1 MTGGSA
7 VSPLS
12 RGRVRAYPHVGS
24 ADGADMGGPRFGRLA
39 LVAVATVLIGI
50 AWWGGAARAQSAGAG
65 YAMAVPEQM
74 LTGVATTIEVTA
86 LGEDPGAGQVVLE
99 FDEATHPLEFS
110 DGVATAEVTPGGGEP
125 TIRLLEGG
133 QAVEFST
140 SPDGADPV
148 GEATAG
154 TIPGWTSLLPPAIAI
169 VIALVFRQ
177 VIPALVVGVW
187 IGAWGT
193 YGFSLRGMWD
203 GLLDVPNVWVLEALV
218 PPDGDSSHMSIAVF
232 TMLIG
237 GMVGIISRN
246 GGTSGI
252 VNAVTAWADN
262 RQRGQVATSFLG
274 MVIFFDDYANT
285 LVIGNAMRPVTD
297 RLRISR
303 EKLAYIVD
311 STAAPVASIA
321 LISTWIGFEV
331 GLIGEAVGQIGLDES
346 GYSVFLNSL
355 PYRFY
360 PLLAVLLVFGVA
372 FSGRDFGPMLEAER
386 RTIETGRLVHPE
398 SSIDPDDLDEELQPK
413 DGVPHRLANA
423 VVPILVLVGVSMGAL
438 FVTGEGS
445 SLRDIVGSADA
456 YGALMYGSLLGVL
469 VAVAMSVGQRL
480 LGLREVVDAWF
491 AGVKSVL
498 FVLIIL
504 TLAWALSALT
514 EALNTAGFLASAL
527 GETVPPFAVPA
538 LLFVLAAV
546 TSFATGTSWG
556 TMGILMPLAIPLT
569 WAILQNND
577 MTGAAGLPILYAAV
591 STVLAGAVWGDHC
604 SPISDTTVLSSLAS
618 QCDHVDHVRTQIPYA
633 VTAGVVSVVALLP
646 IGLGVPWWI
655 VLPISCVVVVAVLV
669 WLGRPV
675 EDVVDRSVDT
685 EPATA

>member
-1 MTGGSA
+1 M
-7 VSPLS
+7 
-12 RGRVRAYPHVGS
+12 
-24 ADGADMGGPRFGRLA
+24 GRLRSVSVGRRIR
-39 LVAVATVLIGI
+39 LLLILAVALPAVML
-50 AWWGGAARAQSAGAG
+50 WWSGAAGAQPADVG
-65 YAMAVPEQM
+65 YVVALPDQM
-74 LTGVATTIEVTA
+74 LTGVPTEVEVTA
-86 LGEDPGAGQVVLE
+86 LGGDPAGAVELEVDGATQALE
-99 FDEATHPLEFS
+99 FDE
-110 DGVATAEVTPGGGEP
+110 GVAVAEITPGGGDA
-125 TIRLLEGG
+125 TVRLLEGG

-140 SPDGADPV
+140 SPDGADP
-148 GEATAG
+148 APDAAAG

-169 VIALVFRQ
+169 AIALAFRQ
-177 VIPALVVGVW
+177 VIPALVIGVW
-187 IGAWGT
+187 VGAWGT
-193 YGFSLRGMWD
+193 YGFSLRGTWEA
-203 GLLDVPNVWVLEALV
+203 LLDVPNVWVLEALV
-218 PPDGDSSHMSIAVF
+218 PPDGDPSHMSIAVF

-237 GMVGIISRN
+237 GMVGIIARN
-246 GGTSGI
+246 GGTTGI
-252 VNAVTAWADN
+252 VHAVTKWADN
-262 RQRGQVATSFLG
+262 RRRGQIATSFLG

-297 RLRISR
+297 RLQISR

-331 GLIGEAVGQIGLDES
+331 GLIGEAIGQIGLEES

-360 PLLAVLLVFGVA
+360 PLLAILLVFTVA
-372 FSGRDFGPMLEAER
+372 FSGRDFGAMLQAEQR
-386 RTIETGRLVHPE
+386 AVETGQLVGE
-398 SSIDPDDLDEELQPK
+398 DSSIKQDELDDALQPK
-413 DGVPHRLANA
+413 EGVPYRLSNA
-423 VVPILVLVGVSMGAL
+423 VVPILVLVGVAMGAL

-469 VAVAMSVGQRL
+469 VAAVMSIAQRL

-504 TLAWALSALT
+504 TLAWSLSAIT

-527 GETVPPFAVPA
+527 GATLPPFILPA

-556 TMGILMPLAIPLT
+556 TMGILMPLTIPLT

-577 MTGAAGLPILYAAV
+577 MAGAAGMPILYAAV
-591 STVLAGAVWGDHC
+591 STILAGAVWGDHC

-633 VTAGVVSVVALLP
+633 LSAGIVSIVLGLLP
-646 IGLGVPWWI
+646 IGLGVPWWAALPVASA
-655 VLPISCVVVVAVLV
+655 VLVAALV

-675 EDVVDRSVDT
+675 RDAADRDVER
-685 EPATA
+685 ATATA

>member
-1 MTGGSA
+1 MARLKSA
-7 VSPLS
+7 HE
-12 RGRVRAYPHVGS
+12 GRFTRPV
-24 ADGADMGGPRFGRLA
+24 
-39 LVAVATVLIGI
+39 LVALLAALIGL
-50 AWWGGAARAQSAGAG
+50 AWWSGAALAQPAGLG
-65 YAMAVPEQM
+65 YTVALPEQM
-74 LTGVATTIEVTA
+74 LTGVATPIEVTA
-86 LGEDPGAGQVVLE
+86 LGDEPDAAAVVLE
-99 FDEATHPLEFS
+99 FDGATHPLEFA

-125 TIRLLEGG
+125 VIRLLEGG

-140 SPDGADPV
+140 SPDGADPTT
-148 GEATAG
+148 EATAG

-169 VIALVFRQ
+169 AIALAFRQ
-177 VIPALVVGVW
+177 VIPALVIGVGV
-187 IGAWGT
+187 GAGGT
-193 YGFSLRGMWD
+193 YGLSLRGMWD

-237 GMVGIISRN
+237 GMVGIIARN

-252 VNAVTAWADN
+252 VNAVTTWADN
-262 RQRGQVATSFLG
+262 RKRGQIATSFLG

-331 GLIGEAVGQIGLDES
+331 GLIGEAVGQIGLEES

-372 FSGRDFGPMLEAER
+372 FSGRDFGPMLAAER
-386 RTIETGRLVHPE
+386 RTIATGRLVHPE

-413 DGVPHRLANA
+413 DGVPYRLSNA

-469 VAVAMSVGQRL
+469 VAAAMSVGQRL

-504 TLAWALSALT
+504 TLAWALSAIT
-514 EALNTAGFLASAL
+514 EALNTAGFLAGVL
-527 GETVPPFAVPA
+527 GETLPPFAVPA

-556 TMGILMPLAIPLT
+556 TMGILMPLTIPLT
-569 WAILQNND
+569 WAILQNNGMAGPD
-577 MTGAAGLPILYAAV
+577 GLPILYAAV
-591 STVLAGAVWGDHC
+591 STILAGAVWGDHC

-633 VTAGVVSVVALLP
+633 VTAGVVSVVGLLP

-655 VLPISCVVVVAVLV
+655 VLPIGCAVVVAVLV
-669 WLGRPV
+669 WFGRAA
-675 EDVVDRSVDT
+675 EDVAERAVDT
-685 EPATA
+685 EPVTA

>member
-1 MTGGSA
+1 MVVAALLAAA
-7 VSPLS
+7 V
-12 RGRVRAYPHVGS
+12 VVAWA
-24 ADGADMGGPRFGRLA
+24 ADGA
-39 LVAVATVLIGI
+39 
-50 AWWGGAARAQSAGAG
+50 RAQPAEPA
-65 YAMAVPEQM
+65 YEVALPAQM
-74 LTGVATTIEVTA
+74 LSGVTTSVEVSA
-86 LGEDPGAGQVVLE
+86 LGEEPAQGTAALEVDGQAHALAFTDGTASADVTAGGADAVVRVLQ
-99 FDEATHPLEFS
+99 D
-110 DGVATAEVTPGGGEP
+110 
-125 TIRLLEGG
+125 G
-133 QAVEFST
+133 QAVAFAT
-140 SPDGADPV
+140 GDGEV
-148 GEATAG
+148 VQEASVG

-169 VIALVFRQ
+169 VIALAFRQ
-177 VIPALVVGVW
+177 VVPALVTGVW
-187 IGAWGT
+187 IGAWAT
-193 YGFSLRGMWD
+193 YGFSLRGLWD

-218 PPDGDSSHMSIAVF
+218 PPDGDSSHMAIAIF

-237 GMVGIISRN
+237 GMVGILARN
-246 GGTSGI
+246 GGTTGI
-252 VNAVTAWADN
+252 VNAVTGWAAT

-311 STAAPVASIA
+311 STAAPVASVA

-331 GLIGEAVGQIGLDES
+331 GLIGEAVSQIGLEES
-346 GYSVFLNSL
+346 GYSVFINSL

-360 PLLAVLLVFGVA
+360 PLLAILLVFTIA

-386 RTIETGRLVHPE
+386 RAASSGELVRPG
-398 SSIDPDDLDEELQPK
+398 SSIDPEELDRDLQPK
-413 DGVPHRLANA
+413 AGVPERLANA
-423 VVPILVLVGVSMGAL
+423 IVPILVLVVVAMGAL
-438 FVTGEGS
+438 FVTGEGDT
-445 SLRDIVGSADA
+445 LRDVVGSADA

-469 VAVAMSVGQRL
+469 VAAAMSVAQRI

-504 TLAWALSALT
+504 TLAWALSAIT
-514 EALNTAGFLASAL
+514 EALNTAGYLSSVL
-527 GETVPPFAVPA
+527 GETLPPFAVPA

-556 TMGILMPLAIPLT
+556 TMGILMPLTIPLT

-577 MTGAAGLPILYAAV
+577 MAGTEGLPILYAAV
-591 STVLAGAVWGDHC
+591 STILAGAVWGDHC

-633 VTAGVVSVVALLP
+633 LSAGVVSIVVGLLP
-646 IGLGVPWWI
+646 IGLGVPWWVALPVASAVI
-655 VLPISCVVVVAVLV
+655 VMVIV
-669 WLGRPV
+669 WVGRPV
-675 EDVVDRSVDT
+675 EESVDT
-685 EPATA
+685 GVEAEAATA